1 MPATESSIHIAKPE
15 RRSSLIKFG
24 AIGYGYWGPN
34 IVRNLDGLEGAL
46 ILAIADKS
54 PTARERAQ
62 RAVPGVRV
70 TPDASEIICAPDI
83 DAVAIIT
90 PVWTHFELAKAA
102 LENGKHVF
110 VEKPFTSN
118 TAQAEELINLAARKN
133 LRIMVDHTFLFT
145 GAVRKIKQLLDA
157 NTLGKLYYY
166 DSTRVNLGLFQ
177 HDVNVIWDLAPHDLS
192 IMDYLIDGD
201 AEHIVATGQTHLNRH
216 EDVAFITLYYPNE
229 VIAHVNV
236 NWLSPVKVRMTLI
249 GGEKKMLVW
258 NDLEAD
264 EKIKVYDKGV
274 KITNREGVYN
284 LLVNYRSGDMWAPH
298 LEPVEALRLELG
310 YFVECINNNQTPFN
324 DGLAGLRVVK
334 MLEAAN
340 QSLRNRGAAVHLE
353 PQPVSSASA
362 PLFAEQEPPVVG
374 VGQPAAAAAAAAAS
388 LG

>member
-1 MPATESSIHIAKPE
+1 M
-15 RRSSLIKFG
+15 
-24 AIGYGYWGPN
+24 
-34 IVRNLDGLEGAL
+34 
-46 ILAIADKS
+46 
-54 PTARERAQ
+54 
-62 RAVPGVRV
+62 
-70 TPDASEIICAPDI
+70 
-83 DAVAIIT
+83 
-90 PVWTHFELAKAA
+90 
-102 LENGKHVF
+102 F

-133 LRIMVDHTFLFT
+133 LQIMVDHTFLFT
-145 GAVRKIKQLLDA
+145 GAVRKIKQLLEADA
-157 NTLGKLYYY
+157 LGKLYYY

-216 EDVAFITLYYPNE
+216 EDVAFITLYYPND

-274 KITNREGVYN
+274 KITSREGVYN

-298 LEPVEALRLELG
+298 LEPVEALRVELG
-310 YFVECINNNQTPFN
+310 YFLDCIKTNQTPLN

-340 QSLRNRGAAVHLE
+340 SVSAQSRGGRAGRAATCFIGQRASLCRNSEA
-353 PQPVSSASA
+353 PVIGIA
-362 PLFAEQEPPVVG
+362 
-374 VGQPAAAAAAAAAS
+374 QPAACCRFAP